1 MDRPRRTNLWR
12 VVKTRGA
19 VRLVLAIAAVAV
31 VVIAGLHA
39 YRSVSQYASGSRP
52 DALPSPIEPRA
63 IPELRFYDGSGKV
76 RAISDYR
83 GKVVLVNVWAT
94 WCTPCRKEMPA
105 LDRLQQKLG
114 GRDFEVVALSIDR
127 GGAADVRR
135 FYDQIGIRALAIY
148 VDPESEVTGKL
159 KTLGVPTTLLIDRA
173 GRELWRKTGT
183 AEWDAEDVVQSLRLR
198 LRQPTASS
206 PEPAPQKSR

>member
-1 MDRPRRTNLWR
+1 
-12 VVKTRGA
+12 
-19 VRLVLAIAAVAV
+19 
-31 VVIAGLHA
+31 
-39 YRSVSQYASGSRP
+39 
-52 DALPSPIEPRA
+52 
-63 IPELRFYDGSGKV
+63 
-76 RAISDYR
+76 
-83 GKVVLVNVWAT
+83 
-94 WCTPCRKEMPA
+94 MPA

-135 FYDQIGIRALAIY
+135 FYDQIGIRALEIY